1 MQPKAQYNKPVY
13 NSLEAVQKKLLEISL
28 YHLML
33 KEITNFDHKTQNVL
47 FSSRSIKQLERL
59 LIFLL
64 ALFYII
70 ISISQGTKIFQL
82 YFYIFRNFQ
91 KAVKA
96 INIDDAVLSS
106 L

>member
-13 NSLEAVQKKLLEISL
+13 NSLEPVQKKLLEISL

-47 FSSRSIKQLERL
+47 FSSRKIIQLERL

-64 ALFYII
+64 ALFYTI
-70 ISISQGTKIFQL
+70 ISIFT
-82 YFYIFRNFQ
+82 R
-91 KAVKA
+91 
-96 INIDDAVLSS
+96 D
-106 L
+106 